1 MSKQRPRLTLE
12 EHLACGKTVI
22 EMHRTLQDLRNLCGS
37 RFGYSK
43 SHYRCISAVIK
54 KFDTFRSEMDNEYH
68 QLIDNETF
76 HKYGHVYYEKQ
87 EKEKN
92 TNEEPSDKSVV
103 DVQYGS
109 GSISVG

>member
-76 HKYGHVYYEKQ
+76 HKYGHVYYENH
-87 EKEKN
+87 ERR
-92 TNEEPSDKSVV
+92 T
-103 DVQYGS
+103 
-109 GSISVG
+109 SI